1 MVMPRPLLTDAQR
14 AALFDLPT
22 TERDLIRHYTLTAAD
37 LALIARQRL
46 DHTRLGFALMLCS
59 LRYPG
64 RLLREG
70 ERPPAAFIRFV
81 AEQVGVFP
89 EAFEDYLR
97 HDHVAMPPNCSSSFA
112 TASTRLA
119 MRKSW
124 RHGCCQPRLL
134 PTGPLHWLAL
144 CWTNCAGG
152 ASCCRHRR

>member
-89 EAFEDYLR
+89 EAF
-97 HDHVAMPPNCSSSFA
+97 
-112 TASTRLA
+112 
-119 MRKSW
+119 
-124 RHGCCQPRLL
+124 
-134 PTGPLHWLAL
+134 
-144 CWTNCAGG
+144 
-152 ASCCRHRR
+152 